1 MSEAVKGRTLLT
13 TAQSHSNGNES
24 KAKRRVGK
32 NRENTM
38 VLEFQEKGRHDVD
51 ARDRVGFQAEKKN
64 GHKERKSVCVCE

>member
-1 MSEAVKGRTLLT
+1 MYEAVKGRNLLT

-51 ARDRVGFQAEKKN
+51 ARDRVGFQAEKN
-64 GHKERKSVCVCE
+64 GHKEQKGVCV